1 MRDGFLKKFMPSLEV
16 KVELETC
23 TQIDVL
29 IWVLGG
35 THRLVK
41 VVQYIYIHTNNKA
54 HLFGFYKV
62 HLLSNIWRYD

>member
-1 MRDGFLKKFMPSLEV
+1 MPALEV

-29 IWVLGG
+29 ISVLGG

-41 VVQYIYIHTNNKA
+41 VVTIYTLRKESTSFWISKCTFTIQ
-54 HLFGFYKV
+54 HLEV
-62 HLLSNIWRYD
+62 

>member
-1 MRDGFLKKFMPSLEV
+1 MPSLEV

-29 IWVLGG
+29 ISVLGG

-41 VVQYIYIHTNNKA
+41 VVKYIYIHVGNKA

-62 HLLSNIWRYD
+62 HFYQ

>member
-1 MRDGFLKKFMPSLEV
+1 MPALEV

-23 TQIDVL
+23 TQTDVL

-41 VVQYIYIHTNNKA
+41 VVKYIYIHVGNKA
-54 HLFGFYKV
+54 HLFGFYNV
-62 HLLSNIWRYD
+62 HLLSIIWR